1 MAIIKIVIQRRT
13 QTFMVLRKELLRE
26 FIKENDLTTTKEIQ
40 NALKEVFT
48 ITLQE
53 MLEAELDDHLG
64 YSKYEYKNKETK
76 NSRNGNSSKRVI
88 SDLGEL
94 EIAMPR
100 DRYGD
105 LNRRLLKSIKLMYQ
119 A

>member
-26 FIKENDLTTTKEIQ
+26 FIKENDLTTAKEIQ
-40 NALKEVFT
+40 NALKEVFAS
-48 ITLQE
+48 ILQE
-53 MLEAELDDHLG
+53 IDM
-64 YSKYEYKNKETK
+64 
-76 NSRNGNSSKRVI
+76 
-88 SDLGEL
+88 
-94 EIAMPR
+94 EI
-100 DRYGD
+100 